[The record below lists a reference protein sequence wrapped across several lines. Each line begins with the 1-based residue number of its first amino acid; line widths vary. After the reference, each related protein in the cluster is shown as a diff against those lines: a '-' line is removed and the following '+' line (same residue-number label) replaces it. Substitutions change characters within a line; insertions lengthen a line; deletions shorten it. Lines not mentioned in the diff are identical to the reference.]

1 MNHII
6 MKMAISHVKSLTTQ
20 TDHLCEICRKIK
32 SEIPEDTEID
42 VKGIPTAVGISTCRT
57 CFDNIRIAIG
67 EISEE
72 F

>member
-6 MKMAISHVKSLTTQ
+6 MKMAISHVKSITTQ
-20 TDHLCEICRKIK
+20 VDLLCEICRKNK
-32 SEIPEDTEID
+32 SEIPEDTVIE
-42 VKGIPTAVGISTCRT
+42 VKGIPTSVGISTCKT

>member
-1 MNHII
+1 M
-6 MKMAISHVKSLTTQ
+6 
-20 TDHLCEICRKIK
+20 DHLCEICRKIK